1 MPKAYR
7 LILPSLALLAILC
20 VPTASP
26 AVGLSARKPV
36 LSGNARVGGGNG
48 GSNSSRDLLFDG
60 SFDPGFSSWY
70 LQSLSYRATLVPAG
84 SGAVGQAARFEVR
97 EGDVEP
103 DTGSQ
108 RSEVAGPTFS
118 EGQDLYVHDG
128 IRLPEGNDFNAP
140 WQIVEQ
146 LHEDPWD
153 GSPGL
158 AVFLEDDHSLR
169 ISSGDSTR
177 PFWQGPRLAS
187 NRWYDLVYRV
197 KLSQDPT
204 VGFVEVW
211 LDGVQQTLVNG
222 ESRIYGE
229 TIQAA
234 KTFIKAGVYR
244 SRYSTGTSIVEHDG
258 IRVGTSFAA
267 VSAG

>member
-7 LILPSLALLAILC
+7 LILSSLVLLALLC
-20 VPTASP
+20 VPSA
-26 AVGLSARKPV
+26 ADAAIGLSARKPA
-36 LSGNARVGGGNG
+36 LTSSSRVGGGNAG
-48 GSNSSRDLLFDG
+48 SSRDLLFDG

-70 LQSLSYRATLVPAG
+70 VQSLSYRATLVP
-84 SGAVGQAARFEVR
+84 GAVGDGQAGRFEVR

-108 RSEVAGPTFS
+108 RAEVAGPTFS
-118 EGQDLYVHDG
+118 EGQDLYVHDA
-128 IRLPEGNDFNAP
+128 IRVPEGNDFSAP
-140 WQIVEQ
+140 WQIIEQ

-158 AVFLEDDHSLR
+158 AVFFEDDHTLR
-169 ISSGDSTR
+169 ISSGDSSR
-177 PFWQGPRLAS
+177 PFWQGPQLAS

-197 KLSQDPT
+197 KLSRDPT

-211 LDGVQQTLVNG
+211 LDGVQQKLVNG
-222 ESRIYGE
+222 ESRIHGE